1 MPGHPGPGSL
11 PAMPF
16 SVEVPVTVRW
26 RDIDALGH
34 VNNAVFLTYLE
45 TGRDRFFHALVGDT
59 FLDLVLVRLEIDF
72 KAEIPM
78 GTEEVLVTC
87 RATEIGRTSMRTT
100 EQILLPGGGVAA
112 QSQTVIVARDEKTRS
127 SRPWTDKERAILKD
141 AIA

>member
-1 MPGHPGPGSL
+1 VTY
-11 PAMPF
+11 

-26 RDIDALGH
+26 GDFDALGH

-45 TGRDRFFHALVGDT
+45 TARDRFFHALVGET

-87 RATEIGRTSMRTT
+87 QAIHIGRTRMRTR
-100 EQILLPGGGVAA
+100 EQILLPGGALAA
-112 QSQTVIVARDEKTRS
+112 QSETVIVARDAATRT
-127 SRPWTDKERAILKD
+127 SRPWTDEERAILER
-141 AIA
+141 AIGNQQDG

>member
-1 MPGHPGPGSL
+1 
-11 PAMPF
+11 MPF

-78 GTEEVLVTC
+78 GTEEVMVTC
-87 RATEIGRTSMRTT
+87 RATEIGRSSMRTT
-100 EQILLPGGGVAA
+100 EQILLPGGDLAA
-112 QSQTVIVARDEKTRS
+112 QSQTVIVARDSTTRS
-127 SRPWTDKERAILKD
+127 SRPWTDRERAILTN
-141 AIA
+141 AIG

>member
-1 MPGHPGPGSL
+1 
-11 PAMPF
+11 
-16 SVEVPVTVRW
+16 
-26 RDIDALGH
+26 
-34 VNNAVFLTYLE
+34 
-45 TGRDRFFHALVGDT
+45 VGDT

-87 RATEIGRTSMRTT
+87 PATQIGRTSMRTT
-100 EQILLPGGGVAA
+100 EQILLPGGDLAA

-127 SRPWTDKERAILKD
+127 SRPWTDTERAILEG

>member
-1 MPGHPGPGSL
+1 
-11 PAMPF
+11 MPF

-45 TGRDRFFHALVGDT
+45 TGRDRFFHSLVGDT

-87 RATEIGRTSMRTT
+87 QATQIGRTSMRTT
-100 EQILLPGGGVAA
+100 EQILLPGGDLAA

-127 SRPWTDKERAILKD
+127 SRPWTDTERAILEG

>member
-1 MPGHPGPGSL
+1 
-11 PAMPF
+11 MPF

-26 RDIDALGH
+26 RDFDALGH
-34 VNNAVFLTYLE
+34 VNNAVFLTFLE

-87 RATEIGRTSMRTT
+87 RATGIGRTSMRTQ
-100 EQILLPGGGVAA
+100 EQILLPGGVLAA
-112 QSQTVIVARDEKTRS
+112 QSETVIVARDAATRS
-127 SRPWTDKERAILKD
+127 SRPWTDEERAVLVNAIGD
-141 AIA
+141 AG